1 MIIVLI
7 KKPEGLIPEKP
18 IAITLGE
25 YGGGD
30 SK

>member
-18 IAITLGE
+18 IVITLGE
-25 YGGGD
+25 GGGD
-30 SK
+30 SR